1 MKKYPQ
7 IEITVYE
14 TRQGYKS
21 ETQRNVKWLQAMIPM
36 IMKTQI
42 MITDDLFIAPLGQ
55 AVSLCLS

>member
-14 TRQGYKS
+14 TSHHHKS
-21 ETQRNVKWLQAMIPM
+21 EIKSSIKWLQAMLPL
-36 IMKTQI
+36 IMRTQV